1 MAVIQVTKDNID
13 SEVFGY
19 KGNVLIDFYA
29 DWCGP
34 CRMLSP
40 VVEEIS
46 NDFPQYR
53 VCKVNI
59 DEQPELAQRF
69 GVTSVPTLFVVKQG
83 MVVNQSVGVVPK
95 RNIVLM
101 LI

>member
-95 RNIVLM
+95 RNIILM
-101 LI
+101 LR

>member
-1 MAVIQVTKDNID
+1 MAVIQITKDNID

-19 KGNVLIDFYA
+19 KGTVLIDFYA

-46 NDFPQYR
+46 NEFPQYR

-69 GVTSVPTLFVVKQG
+69 GVTSIPTLFVVKQG
-83 MVVNQSVGVVPK
+83 KVANQSVGVIPK
-95 RNIVLM
+95 RDIILM
-101 LI
+101 LG

>member
-13 SEVFGY
+13 SEVFSY

-95 RNIVLM
+95 RNIILM
-101 LI
+101 LR

>member
-1 MAVIQVTKDNID
+1 MAVISVTKENFDGIKA
-13 SEVFGY
+13 SE
-19 KGNVLIDFYA
+19 KTVLLDFYA

-95 RNIVLM
+95 RNIILM
-101 LI
+101 LR